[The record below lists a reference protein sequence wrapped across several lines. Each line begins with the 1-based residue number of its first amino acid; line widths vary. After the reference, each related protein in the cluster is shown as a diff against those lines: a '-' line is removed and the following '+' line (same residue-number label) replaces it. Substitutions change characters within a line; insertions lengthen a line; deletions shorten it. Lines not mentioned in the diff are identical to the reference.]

1 MRMMANTIN
10 EGGTTM
16 SNPNHNAASL
26 LTREMLTGTMAS
38 LSLTHEIN
46 KELQETVNGISM
58 GDENL
63 LERVGLFVNRHSAE
77 YRFDKLRDKVAAY
90 IGERKALIEAGN
102 KLLHQQGMQT
112 VPEKADY
119 GLSKC
124 QAQWDSSHTN
134 TEWDERMQDA
144 YDRMQA
150 CIEAVE
156 ADITECQTLL
166 GTLH

>member
-1 MRMMANTIN
+1 MTHQNQ
-10 EGGTTM
+10 
-16 SNPNHNAASL
+16 AAVST
-26 LTREMLTGTMAS
+26 LTREMLTGTFAS
-38 LSLTHEIN
+38 LSLTQEIG
-46 KELQETVNGISM
+46 KELQETINGISM
-58 GDENL
+58 GDEGL

-90 IGERKALIEAGN
+90 IGARKALLDAGN
-102 KLLHQQGMQT
+102 KLLHAHGMQT
-112 VPEKADY
+112 VPEKSDY
-119 GLSKC
+119 GLAAC
-124 QAQWDSSHTN
+124 QAQWDSSYTN

-144 YDRMQA
+144 YERMQD